1 MKKKAPSVSSDH
13 IDFIDDKSAALLL
26 NTPNSARVI
35 LWAIAAFF
43 VIAILWA
50 SLAKLDKVT
59 SGGGKIIPSS
69 QLQVVQNLEGGIVKK
84 VLVREGQHVEK
95 GQQILLIDDT
105 LFQSN
110 YREKAQDVASLK
122 ADSIR
127 LNKLIQSVVIN
138 KIEATKDWQKTVAIS
153 QEPLNYDAKFTQ
165 SHPRLV
171 QQQKNEYHDVFANLS
186 NQLDVAAEQIKQ
198 KKRELKETQS
208 RIYSLA
214 SSYKIAKKEY
224 NITKPLAEEGVVPQI
239 ELLKLQRSL
248 NDTNRDLTSAQMQV
262 PVLNAGVQEVTYKYL
277 NIALDFRAKM
287 QQELSDVS
295 AKLASM
301 TETQIGLEDRVART
315 VVTSPVKGT
324 IQKIHVNTVG
334 GVIQPGMDLVEIVPT
349 EDNLLIEIKIAP
361 QDIGFLHPGLNA
373 IIKFTAYDFTNYGG
387 LKWTL
392 ETISADTIQDEE
404 GNSYY
409 LVRIRTEENNLV
421 GPTGESLPIIPGMT
435 TSADIITGKR
445 SVLDYLLKPILKARQ
460 TALRE

>member
-1 MKKKAPSVSSDH
+1 MKKPTSSVSSDH
-13 IDFIDDKSAALLL
+13 MDFIDDKSAALLL
-26 NTPNSARVI
+26 STPRSARII
-35 LWAIAAFF
+35 LWAIAVFF
-43 VIAILWA
+43 VTAIIWA

-59 SGGGKIIPSS
+59 SGGGKVIPSS

-84 VLVREGQHVEK
+84 VLIREGQHVEK
-95 GQQILLIDDT
+95 GQQLLLIDDT

-110 YREKAQDVASLK
+110 YREKAQDVASLQ

-127 LNKLIQSVVIN
+127 LNQLIQSVVIN
-138 KIEATKDWQKTVAIS
+138 KVEATKDWQKTVVIS
-153 QEPLNYDAKFTQ
+153 QESLNYDAKFTQ

-186 NQLDVAAEQIKQ
+186 NQLNVAAEQIKQ
-198 KKRELKETQS
+198 KQRELKETQS

-224 NITKPLAEEGVVPQI
+224 NITKPLADEGVVPQI

-262 PVLNAGVQEVTYKYL
+262 PVLKAGVQEVTYKYL
-277 NIALDFRAKM
+277 NIALDFRSKM
-287 QQELSDVS
+287 QQELSDIS
-295 AKLASM
+295 TKLASQS
-301 TETQIGLEDRVART
+301 ETQIGLEDRVART

-349 EDNLLIEIKIAP
+349 EDNLLIEVKIAP
-361 QDIGFLHPGLNA
+361 QDIGFLHPGLKA

-387 LKWTL
+387 LKGTL